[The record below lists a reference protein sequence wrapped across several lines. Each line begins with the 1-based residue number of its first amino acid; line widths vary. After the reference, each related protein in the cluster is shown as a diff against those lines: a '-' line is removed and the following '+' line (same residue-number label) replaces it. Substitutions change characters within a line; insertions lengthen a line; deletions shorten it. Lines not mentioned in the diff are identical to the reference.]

1 MTVAEQREAAR
12 KFINRWSGKGKEDED
27 GRSYWIDLL
36 SNIFEMDNITER
48 INFEKKVIVNG
59 NTKRI
64 DAYIPETKV
73 LIEQKSLGIGLD
85 QKLNNSGDIDLTP
98 YEQAKRYNDNLPYD
112 EKARWIVTSN
122 FAEIWVY
129 DMNEKVPKAL
139 KIELTELQDKYQLLD
154 FLVKKEVKSISK
166 EMEVSIK
173 AGDIV
178 GLIYDAFL
186 KQYKIPEIKE
196 KDETTEQKKKREHKL
211 KSLNAL
217 CVRIVFCLYAEDA
230 GIFGKRNMFHDYL
243 NTYDVKDCRRALI
256 ELFKILDTPIEE
268 RDEYLEDDLSQFPY
282 VNGGLFAD
290 ETIEI
295 PQFTQEIK
303 QLLLKNASEDFN
315 WRDISP
321 TIFGAVFE
329 STLNPETR
337 RTGGMHYTS
346 IENIHKV
353 IDPLF
358 LDELKKEFEEIKK
371 TKVQKTKYKKLD
383 EFQNKLSE
391 LTFLDPACG
400 SGNFLTETYLS
411 LRHLENEVIKEK
423 IGGQITLGDEAN
435 TPIKV
440 SIQQF
445 YGIEINDFA
454 VTVAKTAL
462 WIAESQMLEE
472 TKNIVYGFDDDFLP
486 LKSYVNITEGNA
498 LRIDWKDVVPPEK
511 LSYIMGNPPFV
522 GQAIRSKEQ
531 SNDIQDIFY
540 PSKVGG
546 KLDYVGAWFK
556 KSSDFIVNTK
566 IEVAFVSS
574 NSICQGESVNLLW
587 ELLLNSGIIINFAYT
602 TFKWVSEAK
611 EQAAVMCVIVGFSY
625 IERKEKLLFIENE
638 KKIVSHIN
646 GYLKAAPNIFIKNR
660 SKSINKGLAKV
671 VQGSPPA
678 DNGRLMLNT
687 EEREYFLKKYP
698 KLEKVIKPFLGS
710 REFLNDV
717 EYSRFCFWFVN
728 ENPSN
733 YTDIPELLERF
744 NYIKEYRNSSSVDRI
759 RKTADKPWLFTQ
771 NRQPS
776 TNYILIPRHSSGDRR
791 YIPMGYM
798 SEDIICSDAVVIV
811 DNATLYDF
819 GILSSNIHNAW
830 MRTVCGRLKSDY
842 RYSPSVYYNF
852 PMPKL
857 TDKSK
862 EMIEKTAKGI
872 LDARKLYKNKTLSE
886 MYGKQM
892 YLYPELQ
899 EAHRNNDRAVMKAY
913 GFSVKDM
920 SEEEC
925 VSELMKMYQKLSN
938 EK

>member
-85 QKLNNSGDIDLTP
+85 QKLNNSGDVDLTP

-122 FAEIWVY
+122 FSEIWIY
-129 DMNEKVPKAL
+129 DMNERVPKAI

-186 KQYKIPEIKE
+186 KQYKIPDIKE
-196 KDETTEQKKKREHKL
+196 KDETTEQREKREHKL

-243 NTYDVKDCRRALI
+243 NEYDVKDCRRALI
-256 ELFKILDTPIEE
+256 ELFKTLDTPIEE

-295 PQFTQEIK
+295 PQFTEEIK
-303 QLLLKNASEDFN
+303 QLLLRNASEDFN

-337 RTGGMHYTS
+337 RKGGMHYTS

-358 LDELKKEFEEIKK
+358 LDDLKKEFEEIKK

-423 IGGQITLGDEAN
+423 IGGQITLGDETHN
-435 TPIKV
+435 PIKV
-440 SIQQF
+440 SIHQF

-511 LSYIMGNPPFV
+511 LSYIIGNPPFV
-522 GQAIRSKEQ
+522 GQAMRSKEQ
-531 SNDIQDIFY
+531 ANDMQDIFY

-546 KLDYVGAWFK
+546 KLDYVSAWFK
-556 KSSDFIVNTK
+556 KAADFMVNTK

-587 ELLLNSGIIINFAYT
+587 ELLLSRGIIINFAHT

-625 IERKEKLLFIENE
+625 VERKEKLLFIENE
-638 KKIVSHIN
+638 KKLVSHIN
-646 GYLKAAPNIFIKNR
+646 GYLKAAPDIFIKNR

-678 DNGRLMLNT
+678 DNGRLMLNA
-687 EEREYFLKKYP
+687 EEKEYFLDKYP

-710 REFLNDV
+710 REFLNDI

-728 ENPSN
+728 ESPSN
-733 YTDIPELLERF
+733 YADVPELIERF
-744 NYIKEYRNSSSVDRI
+744 DYIKEYRNSSSVDRI
-759 RKTADKPWLFTQ
+759 RKTANKPWLFTQ
-771 NRQPS
+771 NRQPI
-776 TNYILIPRHSSGDRR
+776 TNYILIPRHSSGERR

-798 SEDIICSDAVVIV
+798 SADIICSDAVVLV
-811 DNATLYDF
+811 DNATLCDF

-852 PMPKL
+852 PMPKF
-857 TDKSK
+857 TEESK
-862 EMIEKTAKGI
+862 KMIEKTAQGI
-872 LDARKLYKNKTLSE
+872 LDARKLYKTKTLSE

-899 EAHRNNDRAVMKAY
+899 EAHRKNDRAVMKAY
-913 GFSVKDM
+913 GFSIKDM